1 VNGGRFPFTRFQY
14 PLTETL
20 MECVLNVL
28 HFICFFLFQYN
39 FAKEIIQNGIIQ
51 IQFTMSTTE
60 ILGIACGF
68 ILGTLI
74 FKGIAIYIRKKKSS

>member
-1 VNGGRFPFTRFQY
+1 MYSILYV
-14 PLTETL
+14 
-20 MECVLNVL
+20 
-28 HFICFFLFQYN
+28 FFLFQYN